1 MEFSKRKNTFYLV
14 LTALFTALTT
24 VATVLIQIPGVQGYI
39 NFGDAVIFIS
49 AYLLGGI
56 GGFIAGGLGSML
68 ADIFTGF
75 LVYAPFTFVV
85 KGLEGLVCGL
95 LFKKTM
101 KTFPPVVK
109 RLLSALAG
117 GLICWI
123 GYFLTDLILFGM
135 EIALLTLA
143 LTPIQ
148 VGVSVVIALFASPK
162 LFGFVGKNDDEETV
176 NQPNESKDDTKKD

>member
-1 MEFSKRKNTFYLV
+1 
-14 LTALFTALTT
+14 
-24 VATVLIQIPGVQGYI
+24 
-39 NFGDAVIFIS
+39 
-49 AYLLGGI
+49 
-56 GGFIAGGLGSML
+56 
-68 ADIFTGF
+68 
-75 LVYAPFTFVV
+75 
-85 KGLEGLVCGL
+85 GLEGLVCGL

-123 GYFLTDLILFGM
+123 GYFLTDLILFGI

-162 LFGFVGKNDDEETV
+162 LFGFVGKNDDEETI